1 MSPRAH
7 GLGVASAACGLL
19 LCILPVLAWYS
30 ADLPTGSD
38 SLTGYGASAATWVL
52 PVAGVILIAVGV
64 LCVWWRPA
72 TGTRVA
78 RILGALVVVAAVV
91 GVVWATRAAL
101 APGIEVVAERAG
113 KPSARLNGDWS
124 VTVLPAA
131 WIAIAAAAMA
141 GMVGILLLTARP
153 EDMIGLDELP

>member
-1 MSPRAH
+1 VNPRAH
-7 GLGVASAACGLL
+7 GLGVAAVACGLL
-19 LCILPVLAWYS
+19 LCILPLLAWYS

-38 SLTGYGASAATWVL
+38 SLTGYGASATTWVL
-52 PVAGVILIAVGV
+52 PVAGLIMMATGV

-72 TGTRVA
+72 PGTRVA
-78 RILGALVVVAAVV
+78 RILGALMVVAAVV
-91 GVVWATRAAL
+91 GVAWAARAAL

-113 KPSARLNGDWS
+113 QPAAPLDGDWS

-131 WIAIAAAAMA
+131 WIAVATAALA

-153 EDMIGLDELP
+153 DEMIGPDDLR

>member
-7 GLGVASAACGLL
+7 GLGVASIACGVL
-19 LCILPVLAWYS
+19 LCILPALAWYS

-38 SLTGYGASAATWVL
+38 SLTGYGASATTWVL
-52 PVAGVILIAVGV
+52 PVAGVIMMATGV
-64 LCVWWRPA
+64 LCVWWRPP

-78 RILGALVVVAAVV
+78 RILGALTVVAAVV
-91 GVVWATRAAL
+91 SVVWAARAAL

-113 KPSARLNGDWS
+113 QTAVPLSGDWP

-131 WIAIAAAAMA
+131 WIAIAAAALA

-153 EDMIGLDELP
+153 EEMIGPEELL

>member
-101 APGIEVVAERAG
+101 APPGPEPTMHTSQSMRRPPRACSQ
-113 KPSARLNGDWS
+113 PSAWASGPM
-124 VTVLPAA
+124 TAA
-131 WIAIAAAAMA
+131 
-141 GMVGILLLTARP
+141 GSGT
-153 EDMIGLDELP
+153 G

>member
-52 PVAGVILIAVGV
+52 PVAGVILIAE
-64 LCVWWRPA
+64 PEK
-72 TGTRVA
+72 
-78 RILGALVVVAAVV
+78 
-91 GVVWATRAAL
+91 AL
-101 APGIEVVAERAG
+101 ADYLYFVDLKLKTLNERLYLKRKING
-113 KPSARLNGDWS
+113 K
-124 VTVLPAA
+124 TVMRYVKLFERKSLIDLAK
-131 WIAIAAAAMA
+131 
-141 GMVGILLLTARP
+141 GIL
-153 EDMIGLDELP
+153 

>member
-1 MSPRAH
+1 VSPRAH
-7 GLGVASAACGLL
+7 GLGVASVACGLL
-19 LCILPVLAWYS
+19 LCILPALAWYS

-38 SLTGYGASAATWVL
+38 SLTGYGASATTWVL
-52 PVAGVILIAVGV
+52 PVAGGLMMATGV
-64 LCVWWRPA
+64 LCAWWRPP

-78 RILGALVVVAAVV
+78 RILGGLMMVAAVV
-91 GVVWATRAAL
+91 GVVWAARAAL

-113 KPSARLNGDWS
+113 KAAAQLDGDWP

-131 WIAIAAAAMA
+131 WIAIATAALA

-153 EDMIGLDELP
+153 DDMIGADELR